1 MAKDVSTIGVKVKFM
16 GDLPA
21 LIGKRELVV
30 TLPEASTVDDL
41 LASLSKSYGDPF
53 TLRVFSDP
61 GKLHH
66 YMVVF
71 LDGQN
76 IEDLGGLA
84 ARLGESQVEVVML
97 PMYEGG

>member
-1 MAKDVSTIGVKVKFM
+1 MANEVSTRTVKVKFM

-84 ARLGESQVEVVML
+84 ARLGKSQVEVVML
-97 PMYEGG
+97 PMFEGG